1 MNKTPEGAEGPRIKH
16 YLDLA
21 IKYQASDIHLVAGQ
35 PPVYRVQGA
44 LMTVD
49 LPSIDAEYLQEV
61 INEMFN
67 QSQRETFS
75 KTHELDFAYSCVK
88 GYCFRV
94 NVHQERGNVAA
105 TIRIMPSSLTSL
117 ELLGLPPS
125 IGELA
130 LKRSGLI
137 LIIGRAGS
145 GKTTTMTH
153 MVEHINQNCRLKIIT
168 IEDPIEY
175 MHTSKK
181 SLITQREVGE
191 DTASFTAGLKYALR
205 QDPDV
210 VVVGEMRDLDS
221 ISMALTTAETGHL
234 VLGTLHAPD
243 AIEAINRII
252 DVYPG
257 DKQNQIRVQMAENM
271 LAVIG
276 QHLLPKKDASG
287 RVLASELIV
296 TTMAIR
302 NMIRRN
308 ALAEI
313 RSQMETGREGMY
325 TLEQC
330 LSSLVKRDIVAPD
343 VAQSHAKFPSLLE
356 F

>member
-1 MNKTPEGAEGPRIKH
+1 MNRTTDGAAGPRIKQ

-21 IKYQASDIHLVAGQ
+21 IKSKASDIHLVAGQ
-35 PPVYRVQGA
+35 PPVFRVSGA
-44 LMTVD
+44 LAPVN
-49 LPSIDAEYLQEV
+49 LPPIDADYLDD
-61 INEMFN
+61 IIIEMLSEQQLEAF
-67 QSQRETFS
+67 
-75 KTHELDFAYSCVK
+75 KATHELDFSFSLIE
-88 GYCFRV
+88 GYYFRV
-94 NVHQERGNVAA
+94 NVHQERGHIAA
-105 TIRIMPSSLTSL
+105 VIRILPRSLSNFAD
-117 ELLGLPPS
+117 LGLPEQ
-125 IGELA
+125 IGDLA
-130 LKRSGLI
+130 LRRSGLI
-137 LIIGRAGS
+137 LLIGKAGS

-153 MVEHINQNCRLKIIT
+153 LVEYINQNRSLKIIT

-175 MHTSKK
+175 VHTSKK
-181 SLITQREVGE
+181 SLIIQREVGA
-191 DTASFTAGLKYALR
+191 DTESFTAGLKFALR

-257 DKQNQIRVQMAENM
+257 DKQNQIRVQLAENM
-271 LAVIG
+271 LAIIG
-276 QHLLPKKDASG
+276 QHLLPRKDTQG
-287 RVLASELIV
+287 RTLATELIV

-308 ALAEI
+308 ALSEI
-313 RSQMETGREGMY
+313 RSQMETGREKMY

-330 LSSLVKRDIVAPD
+330 LSNLVQRGIITPETATN
-343 VAQSHAKFPSLLE
+343 HAKFPALME